1 MGLLI
6 YNKKPYM
13 SQRGHKNRRVGKWI
27 IEATM
32 RSKARDDALHTNL
45 VLT

>member
-6 YNKKPYM
+6 YNKKPYI
-13 SQRGHKNRRVGKWI
+13 SQRRHENRRVGKWI
-27 IEATM
+27 VEATM
-32 RSKARDDALHTNL
+32 RSKARDNALHTNP

>member
-6 YNKKPYM
+6 YNEKPRM
-13 SQRGHKNRRVGKWI
+13 SQRGHENRRVGKWI
-27 IEATM
+27 VEATM
-32 RSKARDDALHTNL
+32 RSKARDDAIHTNP